1 MLKEVLEHIVKKL
14 VDQPELVTITSR
26 HEEGKDI
33 LEIAVGEQDIGR
45 VIGKNG
51 QNIKAIR
58 LLIASIAPEGKEIT
72 VQVLK

>member
-14 VDQPELVTITSR
+14 VNQPELVSITTR

-33 LEIAVGEQDIGR
+33 LEIAVGERDIGR

-51 QNIKAIR
+51 QTIKALR
-58 LLIASIAPEGKEIT
+58 MLLASIAPEGKEVII
-72 VQVLK
+72 QVLK